1 MEKELLVNATK
12 EVGKKVSNQ
21 GFSEV
26 AKILVENPTG
36 TGIIV
41 AGGLL
46 TIGMFGFWSY
56 KIIEV
61 SSQSEKN
68 IKVDFKN
75 GTVECTKAA

>member
-46 TIGMFGFWSY
+46 TIGIFDSH
-56 KIIEV
+56 K
-61 SSQSEKN
+61 
-68 IKVDFKN
+68 
-75 GTVECTKAA
+75 